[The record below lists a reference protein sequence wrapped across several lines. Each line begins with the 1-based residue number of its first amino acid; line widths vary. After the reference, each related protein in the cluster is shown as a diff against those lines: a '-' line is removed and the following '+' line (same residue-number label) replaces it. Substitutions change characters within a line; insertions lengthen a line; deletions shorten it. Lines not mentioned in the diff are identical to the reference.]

1 MYSSQGGEMK
11 LDLGS
16 ERVDGTVELILFF
29 FFFFFNF
36 IFLCFKIRFMLK
48 VHAFVRENAHKVLS
62 YKKSK
67 GK

>member
-1 MYSSQGGEMK
+1 MYSSQGGKLK

-29 FFFFFNF
+29 FFHFL
-36 IFLCFKIRFMLK
+36 FLCLQIRFMLK

>member
-1 MYSSQGGEMK
+1 MYSSQRGEMK

-16 ERVDGTVELILFF
+16 ERVDETVELILFF
-29 FFFFFNF
+29 FHFL
-36 IFLCFKIRFMLK
+36 FLCLQIRFMLK

>member
-1 MYSSQGGEMK
+1 MK

-16 ERVDGTVELILFF
+16 ERVDETVELILFF
-29 FFFFFNF
+29 FHFL
-36 IFLCFKIRFMLK
+36 FLCLQIRFMLK

>member
-1 MYSSQGGEMK
+1 MYSSQGGKLK

-16 ERVDGTVELILFF
+16 ERVDETVELILFF
-29 FFFFFNF
+29 FHFL
-36 IFLCFKIRFMLK
+36 FLCLQIRFMLK

>member
-1 MYSSQGGEMK
+1 MT

-16 ERVDGTVELILFF
+16 ERVDGTVELIFF
-29 FFFFFNF
+29 FFFFH
-36 IFLCFKIRFMLK
+36 FLLLCLQIRFMLK
-48 VHAFVRENAHKVLS
+48 VHTFVRENAHKVLS